1 MANENSSQF
10 LTLQLFYQTS
20 KDKSLDSQTE
30 LKIAKETEQEKKGIV
45 FFVPI
50 FSTKIPQHR
59 YFKMQRFFFTS

>member
-30 LKIAKETEQEKKGIV
+30 LKIAKETEQEKKRHCV
-45 FFVPI
+45 FCPSVQYKN
-50 FSTKIPQHR
+50 T
-59 YFKMQRFFFTS
+59 TA